1 MIESDISFKDLVE
14 IVLIGNIDK
23 NIIEHKEFRLKNK
36 RQKLF
41 LICQKRNLDK
51 EISISELLMVC
62 SVNVEESN
70 DIIPGK
76 FFHYLSS
83 GKKILG
89 ISNKGTDLEKI
100 IEETKCGMSF
110 SYDNHADLKNYI
122 YKCFSD
128 YKDGKVNNQKTDSKF
143 LSSNIAKNISEII
156 SKI

>member
-1 MIESDISFKDLVE
+1 
-14 IVLIGNIDK
+14 
-23 NIIEHKEFRLKNK
+23 KEFRLL
-36 RQKLF
+36 QKTKIISYLS
-41 LICQKRNLDK
+41 KKNLDK

-110 SYDNHADLKNYI
+110 SYDNQADLKNYI

-128 YKDGKVNNQKTDSKF
+128 YKDGKVNNQKIDSKF

>member
-1 MIESDISFKDLVE
+1 
-14 IVLIGNIDK
+14 
-23 NIIEHKEFRLKNK
+23 
-36 RQKLF
+36 
-41 LICQKRNLDK
+41 
-51 EISISELLMVC
+51 MVC

-110 SYDNHADLKNYI
+110 SYDNQADLKNYI

-128 YKDGKVNNQKTDSKF
+128 YKDGKVNNQKIDSIEC
-143 LSSNIAKNISEII
+143 LSYFYWLKYPI
-156 SKI
+156 